1 MSRSYFIMKI
11 FWSRNENKQEVF
23 IKKMLHK
30 EIKTDSRDP
39 PKTFAHNEQKL
50 EKRKMEHI

>member
-1 MSRSYFIMKI
+1 MKI